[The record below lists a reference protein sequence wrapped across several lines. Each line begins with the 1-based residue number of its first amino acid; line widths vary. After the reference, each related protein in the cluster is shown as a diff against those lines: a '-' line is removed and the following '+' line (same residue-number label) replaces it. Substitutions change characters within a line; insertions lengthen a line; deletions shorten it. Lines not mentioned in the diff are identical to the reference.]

1 MYKFKKLLHYLLFA
15 LTAFLAGC
23 ACVDP
28 LEPLNRQIFA
38 FNMVLDRTLFRPIA
52 RAYDKAVPP
61 VIACH
66 IGNFFDN
73 IDDVTNVANNL
84 LQFKL
89 LDAWSDAWRVAFNT
103 TFGFLGFFDVATCAG
118 LPKHHQ
124 DFGLTLAR
132 YGFVNST
139 YLMVPFFG
147 PSTIRDTIGWA
158 VDWRYLSVWPYIEP
172 TYLRYGLYGLR
183 LVHKRAA
190 LLPADQLIDDALDP
204 YVFVRDA
211 YLQKRECDIKSICPP
226 CETPDKNSPQDNDD
240 TFVSETSDGKSDSN
254 DPFISDEAENKSDSQ
269 DPFVA
274 EQGSKKSDNNDPFVS
289 ESGKDKGQ
297 DKNDPLASKE
307 PVRKEKVNKNRKA
320 SIPAGGDPF
329 EAP

>member
-1 MYKFKKLLHYLLFA
+1 MSKVWLLLRYLFWFISSL
-15 LTAFLAGC
+15 LAGC

-28 LEPLNRQIFA
+28 LEPVNREIFK
-38 FNMVLDRTLFRPIA
+38 FNMILDHALFRPVA
-52 RAYDKAVPP
+52 KAYDKVVPP

-73 IDDVTNVANNL
+73 IDDITNIANNA

-103 TFGFLGFFDVATCAG
+103 TFGLLGFFDVATCAG

-139 YLMVPFFG
+139 YLMIPFFG

-158 VDWRYLSVWPYIEP
+158 VDWRYLSIWPYIEP
-172 TYLRYGLYGLR
+172 NYVRYGLYGVR
-183 LVHKRAA
+183 LLHKRAL

-226 CETPDKNSPQDNDD
+226 EDPCTTTAKGSDD
-240 TFVSETSDGKSDSN
+240 TFVAETEEANSADPNDTFVPDENDSKATKDGA
-254 DPFISDEAENKSDSQ
+254 DPFVSDDEPPAKDNAPDKNQQKAPATSS

-274 EQGSKKSDNNDPFVS
+274 P
-289 ESGKDKGQ
+289 
-297 DKNDPLASKE
+297 
-307 PVRKEKVNKNRKA
+307 
-320 SIPAGGDPF
+320 
-329 EAP
+329 